1 MRIAGFTFIRNAIK
15 YDFPVAESIL
25 SVLPL
30 CDEFFVAVGDS
41 EDSTRKLIKNISP
54 DIIRVVETVWNPDLQ
69 SGGAVYAD
77 ETNKAFD
84 SIPDNFDWCF
94 YIQGDEVIHEKFIPV
109 IRKAMQENLH
119 KQQVEGLILAFKHF
133 YGTYDYVGD
142 SRRWYRNEVRI
153 IRNDKSIRSYR
164 DAQGFRKNG
173 KKLNVVQV
181 NAEVFHYGWV
191 RHPRYMQQKI
201 DAVKV
206 YYEGIT
212 NAHAKTIATE
222 EEFNYNRKYDAL
234 SSFKG
239 THPSVMKERIER
251 LNWQVDVDL
260 NRQNMKLRYR
270 MLYWIE
276 KFTGLRLFEYR
287 NYKLVKMKYIS

>member
-1 MRIAGFTFIRNAIK
+1 MRVAGFTFIRNAIK

-41 EDSTRKLIKNISP
+41 EDSTRELIKNISP
-54 DIIRVVETVWNPDLQ
+54 HKIRAVDTVWNPDLQ

-77 ETNKAFD
+77 ETNKAFG
-84 SIPDNFDWCF
+84 SIPDTFDWCF

-119 KQQVEGLILAFKHF
+119 KQEVEGLLLAFRHF

-142 SRRWYRNEVRI
+142 SRRWYRNEIRI

-173 KKLNVVQV
+173 KKLKVVPV
-181 NAEVFHYGWV
+181 DAEVFHYGWV

-201 DAVKV
+201 EAVKKL
-206 YYEGIT
+206 YQGIS
-212 NAHAKTIATE
+212 NEKASVQAAV
-222 EEFNYNRKYDAL
+222 EEFNYSRQYDAL
-234 SSFKG
+234 ARFEG
-239 THPSVMKERIER
+239 THPAVMQARISR

-260 NRQNMKLRYR
+260 NRQNMRLRYR

-276 KFTGLRLFEYR
+276 KFTGLRFFEYR